1 MTNAQTAANT
11 AQGLALA
18 AQPAPAEVAS
28 QDANGVASQATPNR
42 TRKDDVEFKGFAKR
56 MIRAYGRRAETADPW
71 VVKDL
76 LELREEIDRAVVGA
90 VRSYRAAGLSWGEIG
105 YDLGIN
111 RVACFKRYAHL
122 VGEDDTAKAAS

>member
-1 MTNAQTAANT
+1 MTIAQTAANT

-18 AQPAPAEVAS
+18 AQPAPAGVAP

-42 TRKDDVEFKGFAKR
+42 TRKDDIQFKGFAKR

-90 VRSYRAAGLSWGEIG
+90 VRAYRAAGLSWGEIG
-105 YDLGIN
+105 YELGIN

-122 VGEDDTAKAAS
+122 VGEDTAKAAS

>member
-56 MIRAYGRRAETADPW
+56 MIRAYGRA
-71 VVKDL
+71 
-76 LELREEIDRAVVGA
+76 I
-90 VRSYRAAGLSWGEIG
+90 
-105 YDLGIN
+105 
-111 RVACFKRYAHL
+111 
-122 VGEDDTAKAAS
+122 ASS

>member
-42 TRKDDVEFKGFAKR
+42 TRKD
-56 MIRAYGRRAETADPW
+56 PW

-105 YDLGIN
+105 YELGIN